1 MLNYFS
7 FGKIRIERGLLVM
20 LVLFLASLP
29 FVTPRVAASDEI
41 EYFSYLPSILLD
53 GDLNFRN
60 QYEYFCNRDPDDCV
74 KSRFKE
80 TFLDLKTPTGLQIN
94 FGPLGTAVLW
104 LPFYLVAHLVA
115 LVLQNFNPAFA
126 ANGISTPYIYAVCVG
141 SVFYGW
147 LGIYLAYRIA
157 RHYFAE
163 VTALGAAL
171 VILFATNAVYYM
183 YVAPA
188 FSHAASL
195 FASALFVYVWWR
207 TRDSR
212 AQGNWQSWILLGASG
227 GLMTMV
233 REQEGVFFV
242 IPLVEFLGVVY
253 AAWRTRDN
261 LAATHQGRHFER
273 SKAEREISVLPR
285 EISATQFVAT
295 PPRNDIR
302 KLLKN
307 WILGGVVMVGGAF
320 VVFVPQFLVYR
331 VLNGNFLPARN
342 VTDKFTWNGDHI
354 LDILF
359 SNFHGLFT
367 WTPVV
372 LLAVA
377 GLFFLWRRD
386 KMLAAAFLV
395 ALAVETYLLGSFS
408 TWFGGA
414 AFGMRRFIN
423 CTVIF
428 VVGLAAFAEAL
439 QTRVPRPVLAGVGA
453 LLILWNLFFILQFV
467 TGMVPRQEPVDML
480 AMARNQI
487 FAVPPRLFEIAQRF
501 LTNRGS
507 FYKQ

>member
-7 FGKIRIERGLLVM
+7 LGRFRLERGLLVM
-20 LVLFLASLP
+20 LILFLASLP

-41 EYFSYLPSILLD
+41 EYFAYLPSLLLD

-60 QYEYFCNRDPDDCV
+60 EYEYFCKLDFQDCV
-74 KSRFKE
+74 RSRFKE

-94 FGPLGTAVLW
+94 FGPMGTAVLW
-104 LPFYLVAHLVA
+104 LPFYLAAHLFA
-115 LVLQNFNPAFA
+115 LAAHNLNPAFA
-126 ANGISTPYIYAVCVG
+126 ANGVSMPYIYAVCLG

-147 LGIYLAYRIA
+147 LGIYLSYRIA
-157 RHYFAE
+157 RHYFDEAL
-163 VTALGAAL
+163 ALGAAL

-207 TRDSR
+207 TRASR
-212 AQGNWQSWILLGASG
+212 ARGDWASWIVLGASG

-242 IPLVEFLGVVY
+242 IPLVEFLGVAY
-253 AAWRTRDN
+253 HAWRTRGN
-261 LAATHQGRHFER
+261 FAAV
-273 SKAEREISVLPR
+273 KKWL
-285 EISATQFVAT
+285 
-295 PPRNDIR
+295 
-302 KLLKN
+302 
-307 WILGGVVMVGGAF
+307 VGGALMLASAF
-320 VVFVPQFLVYR
+320 VVFLPQLLVYR

-342 VTDKFTWNGDHI
+342 VTDKFTWNGNHI

-372 LLAVA
+372 LLAIV
-377 GLFFLWRRD
+377 GLFFLWRKD
-386 KMLAAAFLV
+386 KMLAAVFLV

-414 AFGMRRFIN
+414 GFGMRRFIN

-428 VVGLAAFAEAL
+428 VVGLAAFGDAL
-439 QTRVPRPVLAGVGA
+439 QTRVPRPVLAGASAV
-453 LLILWNLFFILQFV
+453 LVVWNLFFILQFV

-487 FAVPPRLFEIAQRF
+487 FGVPPRLIEIAQRF

-507 FYKQ
+507 FYQQ